1 HVRVRRA
8 AVLGTESV
16 PDATRDRAVG
26 RVPEVVRAVRH
37 DVALATELRSPER
50 VNNVGRAKSEI
61 HGAPDRNVDLV
72 RRGDSVL
79 GISEFP
85 PPLVAGDVDVERAG
99 RRLRLGDEDRLHRR
113 HGDENQNDRR
123 EQRPGDLQLGAAVGL
138 WGSTLILSPPIFE
151 NDVNQR
157 SLDEDE
163 YDRAE
168 EKKTVPQK
176 IDLAAEI
183 GV

>member
-1 HVRVRRA
+1 ESRRHFLAGDPRIKLCLRDGENPEAHVRVRRA

-85 PPLVAGDVDVERAG
+85 PPLVAGDVDVE
-99 RRLRLGDEDRLHRR
+99 
-113 HGDENQNDRR
+113 
-123 EQRPGDLQLGAAVGL
+123 
-138 WGSTLILSPPIFE
+138 
-151 NDVNQR
+151 
-157 SLDEDE
+157 
-163 YDRAE
+163 
-168 EKKTVPQK
+168 
-176 IDLAAEI
+176 
-183 GV
+183 